1 MMIKRG
7 YKFIANF
14 LSLSNRP
21 DDDDDENSN
30 LVPSLKI
37 LSY

>member
-21 DDDDDENSN
+21 DDDDENSN